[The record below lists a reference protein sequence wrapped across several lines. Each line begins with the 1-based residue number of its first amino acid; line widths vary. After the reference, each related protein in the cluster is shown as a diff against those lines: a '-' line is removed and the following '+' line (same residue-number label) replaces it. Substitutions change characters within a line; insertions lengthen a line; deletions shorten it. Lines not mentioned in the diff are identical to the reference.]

1 MNDFEKE
8 MLLAYLREMTERGD
22 ETAKKLLRVL
32 EEGDNNNNKK
42 FEVSATMD
50 VGYKLIVEAPD
61 EDTAWK
67 IAKETDDISQ
77 WVKTDDCQDW
87 TLENVY
93 EVTDE

>member
-42 FEVSATMD
+42 FKVSATMD
-50 VGYKLIVEAPD
+50 VGYELIVEAPD
-61 EDTAWK
+61 EDTALK
-67 IAKETDDISQ
+67 LSLIHI
-77 WVKTDDCQDW
+77 
-87 TLENVY
+87 
-93 EVTDE
+93 